1 MITPR
6 IKLET
11 QSFTYVSRNTGKEE
25 LVNLNENQLNS
36 LREFYVERFVDNMET
51 EDLVQYVT
59 DDMFQ
64 YMESLPDNEVIDECL
79 NYWDDMFDEVIEDVK
94 EFEQCDFKKTLEDKK
109 DDYLDSLSEGKDV
122 REQLLEEGFVPHDT
136 DDYGSKVD
144 ALVDSMGVTVE
155 KESTVHRR
163 KDLDSL

>member
-1 MITPR
+1 MTQFEYYSHNKMSQVKKDFTPTL
-6 IKLET
+6 IKELK
-11 QSFTYVSRNTGKEE
+11 SF
-25 LVNLNENQLNS
+25 L
-36 LREFYVERFVDNMET
+36 VERMVDNMET

-59 DDMFQ
+59 DDLDQ
-64 YMESLPDNEVIDECL
+64 YFESLPDEQFINEAQ
-79 NYWDDMFDEVIEDVK
+79 NYWDDSFDAVVEEIEEYAD
-94 EFEQCDFKKTLEDKK
+94 CDFKKDRRE
-109 DDYLDSLSEGKDV
+109 DYLDSLSEGKDV

-144 ALVDSMGVTVE
+144 ALVDSMSVTDE